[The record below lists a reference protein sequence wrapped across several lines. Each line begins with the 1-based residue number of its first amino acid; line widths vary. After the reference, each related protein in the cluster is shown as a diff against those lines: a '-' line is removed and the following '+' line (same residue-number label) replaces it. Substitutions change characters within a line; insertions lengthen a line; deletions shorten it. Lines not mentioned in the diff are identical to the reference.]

1 MVLFDGFKPSG
12 GSIKK
17 VTIYPSDFG
26 IKRMAKE
33 NRFGPAELLQ
43 DSDSLDD
50 KEAARYI
57 IFTS

>member
-1 MVLFDGFKPSG
+1 MVLFDGFKPTS

-26 IKRMAKE
+26 AKRLAEE

-43 DSDSLDD
+43 DDDCIDD
-50 KEAARYI
+50 KETARYE
-57 IFTS
+57 